1 MDIFDCCLFVL
12 VSFWIN
18 KKYCSVHVLYSHLNG
33 TIITK
38 HVSFTMGKRKI
49 MFISGIWASVT
60 EKTLLFYQQWKFLV
74 SPWTE
79 ASHSLSS
86 DIRLSAGCSL
96 NTKYYLLLILDISL
110 LLHVFAG
117 GYWYSFSENLFL
129 VCWNWA
135 KIRHI

>member
-1 MDIFDCCLFVL
+1 MSFQGYGQVL
-12 VSFWIN
+12 Q
-18 KKYCSVHVLYSHLNG
+18 K
-33 TIITK
+33 
-38 HVSFTMGKRKI
+38 
-49 MFISGIWASVT
+49 
-60 EKTLLFYQQWKFLV
+60 KTLLFYQQWKFLV

-96 NTKYYLLLILDISL
+96 NTKYYLLLILDVSL

-129 VCWNWA
+129 VC
-135 KIRHI
+135 